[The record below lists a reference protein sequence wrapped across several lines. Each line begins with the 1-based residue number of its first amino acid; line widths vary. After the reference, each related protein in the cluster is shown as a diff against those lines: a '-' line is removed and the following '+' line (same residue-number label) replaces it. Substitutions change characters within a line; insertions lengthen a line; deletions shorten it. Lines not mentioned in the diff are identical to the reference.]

1 MENLKVDPDQYKKML
16 TELTRK
22 ITVLRVNEKS
32 LTRRYTLLQE
42 VEKHLRKQV
51 DRLNKDFVEME
62 GAVKTKLGDLE
73 RHKVI
78 FTIHF
83 LRTVDSIDN
92 PSFHMERYRA
102 REFILLKNIFL
113 KFFSKKNVHFW

>member
-1 MENLKVDPDQYKKML
+1 MENLKIDPNQYKKML

-32 LTRRYTLLQE
+32 LTRRYTILQE
-42 VEKHLRKQV
+42 VEKNLRKQI

-62 GAVKTKLGDLE
+62 GAVKTNIGDLE

-78 FTIHF
+78 IH
-83 LRTVDSIDN
+83 T
-92 PSFHMERYRA
+92 Y
-102 REFILLKNIFL
+102 ILPE
-113 KFFSKKNVHFW
+113 